1 MTETIFV
8 ADAHRGDTQRFI
20 VRAREKLT
28 PFRFPPGGA
37 RSRLRLRR
45 NALPEIAPF

>member
-1 MTETIFV
+1 MRDPLARQIMTETIFV

-28 PFRFPPGGA
+28 PFMVSAGRCA
-37 RSRLRLRR
+37 K
-45 NALPEIAPF
+45 

>member
-28 PFRFPPGGA
+28 PFMVSAGRCA
-37 RSRLRLRR
+37 K
-45 NALPEIAPF
+45 